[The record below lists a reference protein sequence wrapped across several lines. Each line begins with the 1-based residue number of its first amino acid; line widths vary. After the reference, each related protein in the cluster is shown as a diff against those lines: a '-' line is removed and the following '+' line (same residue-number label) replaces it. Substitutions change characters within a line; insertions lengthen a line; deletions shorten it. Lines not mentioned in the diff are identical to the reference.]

1 MTESIRI
8 LLETLTL
15 TDTGA
20 RTDEDIFTGK
30 SHPMP
35 HGRVFGGQVMAQAV
49 VAAQRTVEEDRQ
61 IHSVHGY
68 FVRPG
73 DVEQPITFAVERIH
87 DGRSFSTRRVQAYQ
101 HGKPI
106 MSMISSFQDLDD
118 GPSSQHAM
126 PQGLPQPEELPSS
139 DELLAAY
146 AEHPQ
151 ARAVISRP
159 FDIRHVEG
167 PIFLPDPSRPRD
179 GKQHVWI
186 KAKHRLPDEDALH
199 RAALAYLSDYAMLE
213 PIVRMHGAAWTTP
226 GLKAAS
232 LDHALWWHRPV
243 RVDEWLLLELET
255 SSSGGGRGLGHGYI
269 YAADGTH
276 VATVAQE
283 GMVRLPNHAAAPG
296 SEAAPATEQP

>member
-1 MTESIRI
+1 MTESIRM

-20 RTDEDIFTGK
+20 RTNEDIFTGA

-35 HGRVFGGQVMAQAV
+35 GGRVFGGQVMAQAV
-49 VAAQRTVEEDRQ
+49 MAAQRTVATDRS

-73 DVEQPITFAVERIH
+73 DVQQPITLSVERIH

-101 HGKPI
+101 GGVPI
-106 MSMISSFQDLDD
+106 MSMISSFQDEDP
-118 GPSSQHAM
+118 GRSTQHAM
-126 PQGLPQPEELPSS
+126 PRGLPGPDELPSS
-139 DELLAAY
+139 EDLLAPY
-146 AEHPQ
+146 VGNPH
-151 ARAVISRP
+151 ARAVIARP

-167 PIFLPDPSRPRD
+167 PIYLPDPTRPRD

-186 KAKHRLPDEDALH
+186 RAKSPLPDDDALH

-213 PIVRMHGAAWTTP
+213 PIVRVHGAAWTTP

-232 LDHALWWHRPV
+232 LDHALWWHRPA

-283 GMVRLPNHAAAPG
+283 GMVRVPEDDTSAP
-296 SEAAPATEQP
+296 

>member
-1 MTESIRI
+1 MTDRIRM
-8 LLETLTL
+8 LLDTLDL

-20 RTDEDIFTGK
+20 RTSEDIYTGN

-35 HGRVFGGQVMAQAV
+35 FGRVFGGQVMAQAV
-49 VAAQRTVEEDRQ
+49 VAGQRTVAADRSV
-61 IHSVHGY
+61 HSVHGY

-73 DVEQPITFAVERIH
+73 DDQLPITFSVERIH

-101 HGKPI
+101 NGVPI

-118 GPSSQHAM
+118 GPSSQHPM
-126 PQGLPQPEELPSS
+126 PQGLPRPEELSS
-139 DELLAAY
+139 SEDLLAPY
-146 AEHPQ
+146 AGHPQ
-151 ARAVISRP
+151 ARAVIARP

-167 PIFLPDPSRPRD
+167 PVYLPDPQRARH

-186 KAKHRLPDEDALH
+186 KAKDRLPDDDALH
-199 RAALAYLSDYAMLE
+199 RAALAYLSDYAILE

-232 LDHALWWHRPV
+232 LDHAVWWHRPA

-255 SSSGGGRGLGHGYI
+255 SSSGGGRGLSHGHVYT
-269 YAADGTH
+269 ADGTH

-283 GMVRLPNHAAAPG
+283 GMVRVPADG
-296 SEAAPATEQP
+296 GEA

>member
-1 MTESIRI
+1 MTESIRM

-20 RTDEDIFTGK
+20 RTNEDIFTGA

-35 HGRVFGGQVMAQAV
+35 GGRIFGGQVMAQAV
-49 VAAQRTVEEDRQ
+49 MAAQRTVASDRS

-73 DVEQPITFAVERIH
+73 DVEQPITLSVERIH

-101 HGKPI
+101 GGVPI
-106 MSMISSFQDLDD
+106 MSMISSFQDEDP
-118 GPSSQHAM
+118 GRSTQHAM
-126 PQGLPQPEELPSS
+126 PQGLPRPDELPSS
-139 DELLAAY
+139 EELLAPY
-146 AEHPQ
+146 AGNPH
-151 ARAVISRP
+151 ARAVIARP

-167 PIFLPDPSRPRD
+167 PIYLPDPSRPRD
-179 GKQHVWI
+179 GNQHVWI
-186 KAKHRLPDEDALH
+186 RAKDRLPDDDALH

-213 PIVRMHGAAWTTP
+213 PIVRVHGAAWTTP

-232 LDHALWWHRPV
+232 LDHALWWHRPA

-255 SSSGGGRGLGHGYI
+255 SSSGGGRGLGHGYV

-283 GMVRLPNHAAAPG
+283 GMVRLPENDTSA
-296 SEAAPATEQP
+296 S

>member
-1 MTESIRI
+1 MTESIRM

-20 RTDEDIFTGK
+20 RTNEDIFTGA

-35 HGRVFGGQVMAQAV
+35 GGRIFGGQVMAQAV
-49 VAAQRTVEEDRQ
+49 VAAQRTVATDRS

-73 DVEQPITFAVERIH
+73 DVEQPITLSVERIH

-101 HGKPI
+101 GGVPI
-106 MSMISSFQDLDD
+106 MSMISSFQDEDP
-118 GPSSQHAM
+118 GRSTQHAM
-126 PQGLPQPEELPSS
+126 PQGLPGPDELPSS
-139 DELLAAY
+139 EDLLAPY
-146 AEHPQ
+146 VGNPH
-151 ARAVISRP
+151 ARAVIARP

-167 PIFLPDPSRPRD
+167 PIYLPDPSRPRD

-186 KAKHRLPDEDALH
+186 RAKDRLPDDDALH

-213 PIVRMHGAAWTTP
+213 PIVRVHGAAWTTP

-232 LDHALWWHRPV
+232 LDHALWWHRPA

-255 SSSGGGRGLGHGYI
+255 SSSGGGRGLGHGYV

-283 GMVRLPNHAAAPG
+283 GMVRVPEDDASAP
-296 SEAAPATEQP
+296 

>member
-1 MTESIRI
+1 MTESIRM

-20 RTDEDIFTGK
+20 RTNEDIFTGA

-35 HGRVFGGQVMAQAV
+35 GGRVFGGQVMAQAV
-49 VAAQRTVEEDRQ
+49 MAAQRTVATDRS

-73 DVEQPITFAVERIH
+73 DVQQPITLSVERIH

-101 HGKPI
+101 GGVPI
-106 MSMISSFQDLDD
+106 MSMISSFQDEDP
-118 GPSSQHAM
+118 GRSTQHAM
-126 PQGLPQPEELPSS
+126 PQGLPGPDELPSS
-139 DELLAAY
+139 EDLLAPY
-146 AEHPQ
+146 AGNPH
-151 ARAVISRP
+151 ARAVIARP

-167 PIFLPDPSRPRD
+167 PIYLPDPTRPRD

-186 KAKHRLPDEDALH
+186 RAKDRLPDDDALH

-213 PIVRMHGAAWTTP
+213 PIVRVHGAAWTTP

-232 LDHALWWHRPV
+232 LDHALWWHRPA

-255 SSSGGGRGLGHGYI
+255 SSSGGGRGLGHGYV

-283 GMVRLPNHAAAPG
+283 GMVRVPEDDTGAP
-296 SEAAPATEQP
+296 

>member
-1 MTESIRI
+1 MTDRIRM

-15 TDTGA
+15 ADTGA
-20 RTDEDIFTGK
+20 RTSEDIFTGT

-35 HGRVFGGQVMAQAV
+35 YGRVFGGQVMAQAV
-49 VAAQRTVEEDRQ
+49 VAAQRTTPVDRH

-101 HGKPI
+101 AGVPI
-106 MSMISSFQDLDD
+106 MSMISSFQDVDA
-118 GPSSQHAM
+118 GPSSQHPM
-126 PQGLPQPEELPSS
+126 PQDLPEPEDLPSS
-139 DELLAAY
+139 EDLLAAY
-146 AEHPQ
+146 AGHPQ
-151 ARAVISRP
+151 ARAVIARP

-167 PIFLPDPSRPRD
+167 PIYLPDPERPRR
-179 GKQHVWI
+179 GTQHVWI
-186 KAKHRLPDEDALH
+186 RAKDRLPDDDALH

-232 LDHALWWHRPV
+232 LDHALWWHRPA
-243 RVDEWLLLELET
+243 RVDEWLLLALET
-255 SSSGGGRGLGHGYI
+255 SSSGGGRGLGSGHI

-283 GMVRLPNHAAAPG
+283 GMVRVPL
-296 SEAAPATEQP
+296 EQD

>member
-8 LLETLTL
+8 LLETLSL
-15 TDTGA
+15 VDTGA
-20 RTDEDIFTGK
+20 RTSEDIFTGA

-35 HGRVFGGQVMAQAV
+35 YGRVFGGQVMAQAV
-49 VAAQRTVEEDRQ
+49 VAAQRTVEADRD

-73 DVEQPITFAVERIH
+73 DVEQPITLSVERIH

-101 HGKPI
+101 RGVPI
-106 MSMISSFQDLDD
+106 MSMISSFQDLDE
-118 GPSSQHAM
+118 GPSSQHPM
-126 PQGLPQPEELPSS
+126 PRGLPSPDELPSS
-139 DELLAAY
+139 EELLAAY
-146 AEHPQ
+146 AGHPQ
-151 ARAVISRP
+151 ARAVIARP

-167 PIFLPDPSRPRD
+167 PIYLPDPDRPRN
-179 GKQHVWI
+179 GNQHVWI
-186 KAKHRLPDEDALH
+186 RAKDRLPDDDALH

-255 SSSGGGRGLGHGYI
+255 SSSGGGRGLGRAHI

-283 GMVRLPNHAAAPG
+283 GMVRVPQEHA
-296 SEAAPATEQP
+296 S

>member
-1 MTESIRI
+1 MTERIRI
-8 LLETLTL
+8 LLETLAL
-15 TDTGA
+15 EDTGA
-20 RTDEDIFTGK
+20 RTSEDIFTGA

-35 HGRVFGGQVMAQAV
+35 FGRVFGGQVMAQAV
-49 VAAQRTVEEDRQ
+49 VAAQRTVDAPRP

-73 DVEQPITFAVERIH
+73 DVELPITFAVERIH

-101 HGKPI
+101 QGMPI

-118 GPSSQHAM
+118 GPSSQHAA
-126 PQGLPQPEELPSS
+126 PTGLPAPEELPSS
-139 DELLAAY
+139 EDLLAPY
-146 AEHPQ
+146 AGHPQ
-151 ARAVISRP
+151 ARSVIARP

-167 PIFLPDPSRPRD
+167 PVYVPDPVRPRH

-186 KAKHRLPDEDALH
+186 RAKDALPDDDALH
-199 RAALAYLSDYAMLE
+199 RAALAYLSDYAILE
-213 PIVRMHGAAWTTP
+213 PIVRMHGAAWATP

-232 LDHALWWHRPV
+232 LDHAVWWHRPA

-255 SSSGGGRGLGHGYI
+255 ISSGGGRGLANGFV

-276 VATVAQE
+276 VATIAQE
-283 GMVRLPNHAAAPG
+283 GMVRVP
-296 SEAAPATEQP
+296 SEPAGR

>member
-1 MTESIRI
+1 MTESIRM

-20 RTDEDIFTGK
+20 RTNEDIFTGA

-35 HGRVFGGQVMAQAV
+35 GGRVFGGQVMAQAV
-49 VAAQRTVEEDRQ
+49 VAAQRTVATDRD

-73 DVEQPITFAVERIH
+73 DAEQPITLSVERIH

-101 HGKPI
+101 NGVPI
-106 MSMISSFQDLDD
+106 MSMISSFQDEDP
-118 GPSSQHAM
+118 GRSTQHAM
-126 PQGLPQPEELPSS
+126 PQGLPGPDALPSS
-139 DELLAAY
+139 EDLLAPY
-146 AEHPQ
+146 LGNPH
-151 ARAVISRP
+151 ARAVIARP

-167 PIFLPDPSRPRD
+167 PIYLHDPSRPRD

-186 KAKHRLPDEDALH
+186 RAKDRLPDDDALH

-213 PIVRMHGAAWTTP
+213 PIVRVHGAAWTTP

-232 LDHALWWHRPV
+232 LDHALWWHRPA
-243 RVDEWLLLELET
+243 RVDDWLLLELET
-255 SSSGGGRGLGHGYI
+255 SSSGGGRGLGHGYV

-283 GMVRLPNHAAAPG
+283 GMVRVPEDVTSTP
-296 SEAAPATEQP
+296 

>member
-1 MTESIRI
+1 MTDRIRM
-8 LLETLTL
+8 LLDTLHL
-15 TDTGA
+15 ADTGA
-20 RTDEDIFTGK
+20 RTSEDIYTGT

-35 HGRVFGGQVMAQAV
+35 FGRVFGGQVMAQAV
-49 VAAQRTVEEDRQ
+49 VAGQRTVAHDRS

-73 DVEQPITFAVERIH
+73 DDQLPITFSVERIH

-101 HGKPI
+101 NGVPI

-118 GPSSQHAM
+118 GPSSQHPM
-126 PQGLPQPEELPSS
+126 PQGLPRPEELSS
-139 DELLAAY
+139 SEALLAPY
-146 AEHPQ
+146 AGHPQ
-151 ARAVISRP
+151 ARAVIARP

-167 PIFLPDPSRPRD
+167 PIYLPDPARPRY

-186 KAKHRLPDEDALH
+186 KAKDRLPDDDALH
-199 RAALAYLSDYAMLE
+199 RAALAYLSDYAILE

-232 LDHALWWHRPV
+232 LDHAVWWHRPA

-255 SSSGGGRGLGHGYI
+255 SSSGGGRGLSHGHI
-269 YAADGTH
+269 YSADGTH

-283 GMVRLPNHAAAPG
+283 GMVRVPVETSG
-296 SEAAPATEQP
+296 T

>member
-1 MTESIRI
+1 MTDRIRI
-8 LLETLTL
+8 LLETLAL
-15 TDTGA
+15 ADTGA
-20 RTDEDIFTGK
+20 RTSEDIFTGT

-35 HGRVFGGQVMAQAV
+35 YGRVFGGQVMAQAV
-49 VAAQRTVEEDRQ
+49 VAAQRTAQLDRHV
-61 IHSVHGY
+61 HSVHGY

-73 DVEQPITFAVERIH
+73 DTELPITFAVERIH

-101 HGKPI
+101 QGVPI
-106 MSMISSFQDLDD
+106 MSMIASFQDVDA
-118 GPSSQHAM
+118 GPSSQHPM
-126 PQGLPQPEELPSS
+126 PQGLPGPEELPSS
-139 DELLAAY
+139 DELLAPY
-146 AEHPQ
+146 AGHPQ
-151 ARAVISRP
+151 ARAVIARP

-167 PIFLPDPSRPRD
+167 PIYLPDPTRPRD

-186 KAKHRLPDEDALH
+186 KAKDRLPDDDALH

-232 LDHALWWHRPV
+232 LDHALWWHRPA

-255 SSSGGGRGLGHGYI
+255 SSSGGGRGLGHGHI
-269 YAADGTH
+269 YTADGTH

-283 GMVRLPNHAAAPG
+283 GMVRVPQEGDASGAAR
-296 SEAAPATEQP
+296 

>member
-1 MTESIRI
+1 MTESIRM

-15 TDTGA
+15 SDTGA
-20 RTDEDIFTGK
+20 RTNEDIFTGA

-35 HGRVFGGQVMAQAV
+35 GGRIFGGQVMAQAV
-49 VAAQRTVEEDRQ
+49 VAAQRTVASDRR
-61 IHSVHGY
+61 IHSVHSY

-73 DVEQPITFAVERIH
+73 DVEQPITLAVERIH

-101 HGKPI
+101 SGVPI
-106 MSMISSFQDLDD
+106 MSMISSFQDEDP
-118 GPSSQHAM
+118 GRSSQHAM
-126 PQGLPQPEELPSS
+126 PQGLPGPDELPSS
-139 DELLAAY
+139 EELLAPY
-146 AEHPQ
+146 AANPH
-151 ARAVISRP
+151 ARAVIARP

-167 PIFLPDPSRPRD
+167 PIYLPDPARPRN

-186 KAKHRLPDEDALH
+186 RAKDRLPDDDALH

-213 PIVRMHGAAWTTP
+213 PIVRVHGAAWTTP

-232 LDHALWWHRPV
+232 LDHALWWHRPA

-255 SSSGGGRGLGHGYI
+255 SSSGGGRGLGHGYV

-283 GMVRLPNHAAAPG
+283 GMVRVPEDDASTP
-296 SEAAPATEQP
+296 